1 MKISLFKLYG
11 GGFVANN
18 EIYCNL
24 PAIYCNASNVGI
36 EAIKLVILERERIS
50 ITIDLRKGY
59 EEMGQI
65 NLSLADL
72 GFEQDMT
79 ELKLYEA
86 RLTGRG
92 V

>member
-1 MKISLFKLYG
+1 M
-11 GGFVANN
+11 ANN
-18 EIYCNL
+18 KDCCNL
-24 PAIYCNASNVGI
+24 PAVYCELSNVGI
-36 EAIKLVILERERIS
+36 EAIKLYILEKKMVN
-50 ITIDLRKGY
+50 ITIELRKGY

-72 GFEQDMT
+72 GFDQDMS

-92 V
+92 VYK